1 MPESNHTDEELVA
14 LSLSD
19 KDAFAHLVYRYAPK
33 LRTYI
38 ARISGLGSEDIEDI
52 LQDSFVRIYEHL
64 NDFDPLLSF
73 SSWAYRITH
82 NQTMTFF
89 RKRKA
94 RPEGHLKLLSDE
106 ELTSFSASTD
116 VFADSAATYDGSK
129 LREVLTTLTKEYYD
143 VLVLRYF
150 EHKSYD
156 EISDI
161 LSLAPGTVA
170 VRLSRA
176 KARIKKTM
184 EANGYHY
191 A

>member
-33 LRTYI
+33 LRAYI

-82 NQTMTFF
+82 NQAMTFF
-89 RKRKA
+89 RKRRA

-116 VFADSAATYDGSK
+116 VFADAAATYDATK
-129 LREVLTTLTKEYYD
+129 LREVLTTLAKDYYD

-176 KARIKKTM
+176 KAKIKKTM
-184 EANGYHY
+184 ETNGYHY

>member
-1 MPESNHTDEELVA
+1 MPESEHTDEELVA
-14 LSLSD
+14 LSLRD

-33 LRTYI
+33 LRSYI
-38 ARISGLGSEDIEDI
+38 ARIGGLPAEDTEDI

-82 NQTMTFF
+82 NQTMNFF
-89 RKRKA
+89 RKRRA
-94 RPEGHLKLLSDE
+94 RPEGHLTLLSDE
-106 ELTSFSASTD
+106 ELTALSATTD
-116 VFADSAATYDGSK
+116 VFADFANTFDATI
-129 LREVLTTLTKEYYD
+129 LRKVLATLSKEYYD
-143 VLVLRYF
+143 VLILRYF

-161 LSLAPGTVA
+161 LSIPPGTVA

-176 KARIKKTM
+176 KAKIKKILQ
-184 EANGYHY
+184 ANGYHY

>member
-1 MPESNHTDEELVA
+1 MPESEHTDEELVA
-14 LSLSD
+14 LSLRD

-33 LRTYI
+33 LRSYI
-38 ARISGLGSEDIEDI
+38 ARIGGLPTEDTEDI

-82 NQTMTFF
+82 NQTMNFF
-89 RKRKA
+89 RKRRA
-94 RPEGHLKLLSDE
+94 RPEGHLTLLSDE
-106 ELTSFSASTD
+106 ELTALSATTD
-116 VFADSAATYDGSK
+116 VFADSANTFDATILRKVLATLSK
-129 LREVLTTLTKEYYD
+129 EHFD
-143 VLVLRYF
+143 VLILRYF

-161 LSLAPGTVA
+161 LSIPPGTVA

-176 KARIKKTM
+176 KAKIKKIM

>member
-38 ARISGLGSEDIEDI
+38 ARISGLGSEDIEDV

-89 RKRKA
+89 RKRRV
-94 RPEGHLKLLSDE
+94 RPEGHLKLISDE

-116 VFADSAATYDGSK
+116 VFADSAASYDASK

-176 KARIKKTM
+176 KAKIKKTM

>member
-116 VFADSAATYDGSK
+116 VFADSAATYDASK

-176 KARIKKTM
+176 KAKIKKTM

>member
-1 MPESNHTDEELVA
+1 MPESTHTDEELVA

-33 LRTYI
+33 LRSYI
-38 ARISGLGSEDIEDI
+38 ARISGLGPEDTEDI
-52 LQDSFVRIYEHL
+52 LQDTFVRVYEHL
-64 NDFDPLLSF
+64 NDFDPFLSF

-82 NQTMTFF
+82 NQTMNFF
-89 RKRKA
+89 RKRRS
-94 RPEGHLKLLSDE
+94 RPEGHLTLLSDE
-106 ELTSFSASTD
+106 ELTSFSATTD
-116 VFADSAATYDGSK
+116 VFADVANTFDAK
-129 LREVLTTLTKEYYD
+129 RLREVLATLPKDYYD

-161 LSLAPGTVA
+161 LSLPPGTVA
-170 VRLSRA
+170 IRLSRA
-176 KARIKKTM
+176 KAKIKKIMGT
-184 EANGYHY
+184 NGYHY